1 MEEGE
6 NTRDLLRVI
15 RTDHTGMY
23 ITNNGLLRYTRERGR
38 EAYSTGAWAW
48 ALQIIL
54 AIMAFY
60 VHIESTSIFC
70 ALDKGFVAESRAKFS
85 GS

>member
-1 MEEGE
+1 MEEGN
-6 NTRDLLRVI
+6 NTRDLLRGI

-23 ITNNGLLRYTRERGR
+23 ITNNRLLRYTRERGR

-48 ALQIIL
+48 GLQIIL

-60 VHIESTSIFC
+60 VHIESTSLFSV
-70 ALDKGFVAESRAKFS
+70 LDAGVRSSEQ
-85 GS
+85 GQV